1 MKMQTKHFERA
12 VDGKQYN
19 ELEAEYNS
27 RKKLHRLRIEHSPLL
42 KQVRQ
47 PTSPVTIV
55 AQSGNP
61 VAFVSQSFV
70 LGTWLL
76 DFGASDHM
84 TSNQSLTQLSFPDS
98 LPSITLADG
107 SQIKVCG
114 IGQTRPLPNLSL
126 DSVLFVPGCPFNLI
140 SVSKPIHSLN
150 FFVLFVNN
158 AMAAA
163 TCEIIWLRQLLQ
175 QLQFEDTKDTK
186 LIYNS

>member
-1 MKMQTKHFERA
+1 VLLIPCEKLNRTA
-12 VDGKQYN
+12 YYN
-19 ELEAEYNS
+19 PQDTPAPPADVTISAFDYTDFLWFQAA
-27 RKKLHRLRIEHSPLL
+27 K
-42 KQVRQ
+42 Q